1 MIREFSVENYR
12 SIKDKQGISFI
23 PNMKMNYGIEKYV
36 LLDAAPNVK
45 LLKFAVLYG
54 YNASGK
60 STILESFDYLRA
72 IQLNAHFSKNETT
85 GFEPFA
91 FDKKK
96 NNKIG
101 KFHLSFYLDQILYEY
116 SITLDG
122 DRIYNEEL
130 KYTPGKR
137 ITLLYHREWNEKEKI
152 SDILFST
159 KLELTS
165 KSKTILIGN
174 CIENNTVLASYSRSN
189 VNSKELDK
197 VFDYF
202 NNYLGEVVK
211 PKADLNSL
219 TTKNA
224 IHDDDSRRLYSILLK
239 KAELQISDI
248 KVVDE
253 CFDDKKP
260 LINALEKIEGA
271 DDLLGELGKKEEI
284 KKKLVFE
291 HTNTYGSFNFSRERE
306 SNGTIRYFG
315 LEGIMQKLLS
325 DNKFVAIDEFDTSL
339 HPELLSRYIEI
350 FLVNSKNSQL
360 LITINNLYLM
370 DQDYMRP
377 DMIWFCE
384 KTDDGSSVY
393 YNAQDFKY
401 HKRIS
406 TYKHYRDGKF
416 GAMPHYGNAMIED
429 LNTADVIN

>member
-12 SIKDKQGISFI
+12 SIKTKQCISFI
-23 PNMKMNYGIEKYV
+23 PNMKMNYGIEKFV
-36 LLDAAPNVK
+36 LLDANANVK

-60 STILESFDYLRA
+60 STILESFDYLRS
-72 IQLNAHFSKNETT
+72 IQLNAHFSKNEST

-91 FDKKK
+91 FDKRE
-96 NNKIG
+96 NNKVG
-101 KFHLSFYLDQILYEY
+101 KFYLSFYLDEILYEY
-116 SITLDG
+116 SISLDG
-122 DRIYNEEL
+122 NKIYNEEL

-137 ITLLYHREWNEKEKI
+137 ITLLYHREWNEEEKI
-152 SDILFST
+152 SEISFSP
-159 KLELTS
+159 KLNLTS
-165 KSKTILIGN
+165 KAKTILIGN

-189 VNSKELDK
+189 VNSNELDK
-197 VFDYF
+197 IFNYF
-202 NNYLGEVVK
+202 NNYLGAVVK
-211 PKADLNSL
+211 PKNDLISLPTSKAINDENSR
-219 TTKNA
+219 K
-224 IHDDDSRRLYSILLK
+224 LYSILLK

-253 CFDDKKP
+253 SLDDKKTI
-260 LINALEKIEGA
+260 INTLEKIEGNNG
-271 DDLLGELGKKEEI
+271 LLGELVKDEDS

-291 HTNTYGSFNFSRERE
+291 HTNTFGSFNFSRDRE

-315 LEGIMQKLLS
+315 LEGVMQKLLS
-325 DNKFVAIDEFDTSL
+325 SNKFVAIDEFDTSL
-339 HPELLSRYIEI
+339 HPELVSRYIEI

-360 LITINNLYLM
+360 MITINNLYLM

-384 KTDDGSSVY
+384 KKEDGSSVY
-393 YNAQDFKY
+393 YSAQEFKY

-406 TYKHYRDGKF
+406 TYKHYRGGKF
-416 GAMPHYGNAMIED
+416 GAMPHYGTAMIDD